1 MGGAPNKEKYVTDKD
16 AKLIG
21 FFRYHKLKTR
31 YQEKD

>member
-21 FFRYHKLKTR
+21 LFRYHKLKTR
-31 YQEKD
+31 FQERD